1 MDGLRTQGQALS
13 VSQAIALANRSL
25 KEIGTICVVGEV
37 SGFKGPN
44 WRSGH
49 CYFEVKDE
57 EATIAATIWS
67 SGYRNLGFKLEDGQ
81 QLVMY
86 GSFDVYKGSGKM
98 SFIIRHA
105 EIAGEGQL
113 RQQVALLA
121 KKLAAEGLM
130 DPERKRKVPRFCEHI
145 VVCTSYSGSVLHD
158 VERTLARRNPLVLID
173 TVECAVQGGEAPA
186 SIVRAL
192 AIAAK
197 AQPDAILLVRGGGSF
212 EDLMCFN
219 DEQVARAI
227 AACPVPVVT
236 GIGHEPD
243 TSIADMVSDL
253 RASTPT
259 AAAEMIAPSISEI
272 EDSLNG
278 RSRRLEH
285 SMHGL
290 LTAKSQ
296 ALQAL
301 ASRPCLTSPYALLD
315 ERRRDLSR
323 AEERLFSAPLH
334 LIDQYTSR
342 LKLLSMRLDA
352 RAQRICQAP
361 AALLDRLAAALSAL
375 SPLSVLERGYAIVR
389 AEEGRVVSSCGQ
401 VEAGDALTTQ
411 LSDGSIQ
418 TKVTGIQEEGIDHE

>member
-1 MDGLRTQGQALS
+1 MDAFRAQDQALS
-13 VSQAIALANRSL
+13 VSQAVALVNRSL
-25 KEIGTICVVGEV
+25 KEIGTLCIIGEV

-49 CYFEVKDE
+49 CYFEIKDE
-57 EATIAATIWS
+57 EATLAATIWS
-67 SGYRNLGFKLEDGQ
+67 SSYKNLGFELEDGQ
-81 QLVMY
+81 QLVMH
-86 GSFDVYKGSGKM
+86 GVFDVYKGSGKM

-113 RQQVALLA
+113 RQQVAQLA

-130 DPERKRKVPRFCEHI
+130 DPARKRTVPKFCEHI

-158 VERTLARRNPLVLID
+158 VEQTLARRNPLVAID
-173 TVECAVQGGEAPA
+173 TVECAVQGAEAPA

-243 TSIADMVSDL
+243 TSIADMVGDL

-272 EDSLNG
+272 EDILND
-278 RSRRLEH
+278 RASRLEH
-285 SMHGL
+285 AVQGL
-290 LTAKSQ
+290 LAAASH

-301 ASRPCLTSPYALLD
+301 ASRPCLASPRAFLD
-315 ERRRDLSR
+315 ERRRDLSHV
-323 AEERLFSAPLH
+323 EERLFSAPLR
-334 LIDQYTSR
+334 LIDQHASR
-342 LKLLSMRLDA
+342 VRFLSMRLDA

-361 AALLDRLAAALSAL
+361 AALVDRLAASLSAL

-389 AEEGRVVSSCGQ
+389 TEGGRVVSSYGQ
-401 VEAGDALTTQ
+401 VGTGDALAIQ

-418 TKVTGIQEEGIDHE
+418 TTVTSTHEGGVGHE